1 MNPTT
6 LPQPSGNPDLIFHQL
21 LLGPMANFCYLIGS
35 RRTRECVLVDPAW
48 EIDGL
53 LEQVAALDLRLVGTL
68 ATHGHPDH
76 VGGEIFGMSIE
87 GLAAL
92 QQRVAVPVH
101 THRLEAETIRKV
113 TGLSASDLVLHDS
126 GDVVRVGDVEVQLV
140 HTPGHTPGS
149 LCFVVND
156 GLVSGDTLFI
166 QACGRVDLPGG
177 NPEQMYESLTQKL
190 AKMPPAT
197 ILYPGHDYADR
208 PTSTLADELRSN
220 RFLRATS
227 LQSWLALMG
236 VSPRHG

>member
-48 EIDGL
+48 EID
-53 LEQVAALDLRLVGTL
+53 
-68 ATHGHPDH
+68 GHPDH